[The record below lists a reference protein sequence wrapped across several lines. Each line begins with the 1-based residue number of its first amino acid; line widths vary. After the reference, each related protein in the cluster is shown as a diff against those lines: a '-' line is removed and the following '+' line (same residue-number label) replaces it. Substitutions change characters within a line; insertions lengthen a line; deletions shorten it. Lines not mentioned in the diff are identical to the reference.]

1 VSSASAAPERRIDLI
16 LDPDDEERPLV
27 PADELRA
34 VFGDGDAAARLEPL
48 EHGPPAQTGGLWR
61 VHSGAASAV
70 LKLVRLSPA
79 GHPRW
84 PAAAEPEHAYYWRRE
99 PLAYESG
106 LLARFG
112 ELRAPRLRASIARS
126 HDTVALWLEDAP
138 RPPRAFTPE
147 LLGTVA
153 ERLGGAQGR
162 LALEL
167 PAAPWLSRR
176 WLRAYLALRGPLS
189 KEQERTLA
197 RVEAAPRT
205 LCHLDFYPGNL
216 LGPDGSVVID
226 WAYCGIG
233 ALGEDAGNLV
243 PDAMFDGFVPVS
255 QARELEEAV
264 WAGYLAGLRRSSWRG
279 EEQEVRW
286 VFLAATVLKYT
297 WMPAAIAG
305 LETHDPRR
313 SRWEGVLPLL
323 RGWADEA
330 TRLRPL

>member
-1 VSSASAAPERRIDLI
+1 
-16 LDPDDEERPLV
+16 
-27 PADELRA
+27 
-34 VFGDGDAAARLEPL
+34 LEPL

-70 LKLVRLSPA
+70 LKLVQLNPA

-84 PAAAEPEHAYYWRRE
+84 PAAAEQEHPYYWRRE

-106 LLARFG
+106 LLERLG
-112 ELRAPRLRASIARS
+112 ELRAPRLLASVTRS
-126 HDTVALWLEDAP
+126 DDAVALWLEDES
-138 RPPRAFTPE
+138 RPPAFTPV

-153 ERLGGAQGR
+153 ERLGAAQGR

-176 WLRAYLALRGPLS
+176 WLRAYLVLRGPLS
-189 KEQERTLA
+189 REQERTLA
-197 RVEAAPRT
+197 RVEAAPQT

-233 ALGEDAGNLV
+233 ALGEDPGNLV

-264 WAGYLAGLRRSSWRG
+264 WEGYLAGLTRSPWRG
-279 EEQEVRW
+279 DEQEVRW
-286 VFLAATVLKYT
+286 VFRAATVLKYT
-297 WMPAAIAG
+297 WMPAAIDA
-305 LETHDPRR
+305 LESDDPLRA
-313 SRWEGVLPLL
+313 RWEGVMPLL
-323 RGWADEA
+323 RRWADEA
-330 TRLRPL
+330 ARLRL